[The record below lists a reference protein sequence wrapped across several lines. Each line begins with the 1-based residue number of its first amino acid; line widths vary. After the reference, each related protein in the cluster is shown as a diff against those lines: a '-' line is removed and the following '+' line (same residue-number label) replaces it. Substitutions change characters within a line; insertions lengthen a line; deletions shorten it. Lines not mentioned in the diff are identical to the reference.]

1 MKYSER
7 LKPCPFCGGNADLY
21 SITIGFNEER
31 VFYIQCDKCLS
42 RSGKWG
48 KKENAIDM
56 WNRRT
61 DNGKTD

>member
-1 MKYSER
+1 MEQ

-56 WNRRT
+56 WNRREKSC
-61 DNGKTD
+61 G